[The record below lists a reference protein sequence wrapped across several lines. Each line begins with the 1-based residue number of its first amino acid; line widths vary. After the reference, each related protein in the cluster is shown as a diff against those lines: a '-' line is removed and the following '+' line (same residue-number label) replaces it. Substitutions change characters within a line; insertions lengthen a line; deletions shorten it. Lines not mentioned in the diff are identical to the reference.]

1 MLGLKQRLKAIPR
14 VGRITVISNMRVHYD
29 FRNYVYLRETYMY
42 LHEKL
47 YKEICE
53 ENYCL
58 YKELVRNINA
68 DYNRCIAILNLK
80 ENSISEIRYNVHK
93 ILSIIYY
100 LDKNAEL
107 VYLCK
112 CVLLYDKK
120 TTKYETY
127 QIPIKNITN
136 YDFSYILY

>member
-1 MLGLKQRLKAIPR
+1 
-14 VGRITVISNMRVHYD
+14 
-29 FRNYVYLRETYMY
+29 MY

-68 DYNRCIAILNLK
+68 DYNSCIAILNLK

-93 ILSIIYY
+93 ILSIISY

-107 VYLCK
+107 MYLCK